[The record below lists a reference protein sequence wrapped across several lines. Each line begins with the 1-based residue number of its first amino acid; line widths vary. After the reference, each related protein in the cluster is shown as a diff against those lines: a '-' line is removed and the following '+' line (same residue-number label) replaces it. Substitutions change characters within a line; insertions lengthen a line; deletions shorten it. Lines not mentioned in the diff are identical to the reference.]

1 MSAPLQ
7 TLATCGVPL
16 LMTGAHAL
24 LAHGCPRDLADVDC
38 ECAIDAADEAG
49 IGTDLSL
56 NGWNAVYRT
65 PFFAKFRLLSTGT
78 PVIKVLFL
86 DATTFAK
93 LRGDSFD
100 FVFEGVALRVPAL
113 IHVVAMRLQI
123 IKNERDREAED
134 VPDILALLRA
144 NSGKWKPEELEGACR
159 RFGPPGIYTRITRG
173 LA

>member
-1 MSAPLQ
+1 MSAPLE

-24 LAHGCPRDLADVDC
+24 LAHGCPRDTTGVDC

-49 IGTDLSL
+49 IGTYFAL

-78 PVIKVLFL
+78 PVIKVMFL

-93 LRGDSFD
+93 LRADSFD
-100 FVFEGVALRVPAL
+100 FAFEGIALRVPAL
-113 IHVVAMRLQI
+113 LHVVAMRLQI
-123 IKNERDREAED
+123 IKNEREREAED
-134 VPDILALLRA
+134 LPDLLALLRA
-144 NSGKWKPEELEGACR
+144 NAAKWKPADLEAACR
-159 RFGPPGIYTRITRG
+159 RFGPPGIHARLARG
-173 LA
+173 L